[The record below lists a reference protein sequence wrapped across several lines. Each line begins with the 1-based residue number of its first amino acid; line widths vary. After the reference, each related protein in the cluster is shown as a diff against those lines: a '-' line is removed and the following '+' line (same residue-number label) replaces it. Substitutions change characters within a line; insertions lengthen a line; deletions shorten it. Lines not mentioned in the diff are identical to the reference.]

1 MHVYKYNKI
10 MIKKRKELI
19 ITSPSRLHLGFY
31 GFDDYYGYKY
41 GSMGLAINAYKT
53 IISVKH
59 SQNIVSDLPK
69 KYILPLIKHLKLKGI
84 KNSFEIKTLQKSPSH
99 IGLGSG
105 SQLSLSI
112 GMAVCKLFD
121 LNLETNDIANLYNRG
136 QRSGTGLST
145 FKQGGFVVDAC
156 KKDTLLPK
164 VMFKSKFPRDWRII
178 LLNDINLKGTSGKR
192 ENKFFSKGSRTD
204 HKKSEL
210 SHILLRGILPS
221 IVYEDFQSFSKN
233 ITEFQRITAEFYKEK
248 QKGMFLSPE
257 ISNIMEYIRGYDN
270 LGIGQSSWGPTS
282 YIFVESK
289 LHAKELLSIIQN
301 KFNVYN
307 NVQLNIVSPWNS
319 GYKISYK

>member
-1 MHVYKYNKI
+1 MVKR
-10 MIKKRKELI
+10 IKEII

-31 GFDDYYGYKY
+31 GFDAHHGYKY
-41 GSMGLAINAYKT
+41 GSMGLAINAHKT

-59 SQNIVSDLPK
+59 SQNMVSDLPK
-69 KYILPLIKHLKLKGI
+69 KYTLPLTKYLKLKGV
-84 KNSFEIKTLQKSPSH
+84 KNRFEIKTLQKPPSH
-99 IGLGSG
+99 VGLGSG
-105 SQLSLSI
+105 TQLSLCI
-112 GMAVCKLFD
+112 GMAICKLFQ

-136 QRSGTGLST
+136 QRSGTGISI
-145 FKQGGFVVDAC
+145 FNQGGFVVDAC
-156 KKDTLLPK
+156 KKDRLIPR
-164 VMFKSKFPRDWRII
+164 VMFKSKFPKDWRII
-178 LLNDINLKGTSGKR
+178 LLNDIKLKGTSGKR
-192 ENKFFSKGSRTD
+192 ENKFFSKSLLTN
-204 HKKSEL
+204 HKKLEL

-233 ITEFQRITAEFYKEK
+233 LTEFQRNTAEFYREK
-248 QKGMFLSPE
+248 QKGIFLSPE
-257 ISNIMEYIRGYDN
+257 ISNIIEYVKNYDN
-270 LGIGQSSWGPTS
+270 LGIGQSSWGPMS

>member
-1 MHVYKYNKI
+1 MVKR
-10 MIKKRKELI
+10 IKEII

-31 GFDDYYGYKY
+31 GFDAHHGYKY
-41 GSMGLAINAYKT
+41 GSMGLAINAHKT

-59 SQNIVSDLPK
+59 SQNMVSDLPK
-69 KYILPLIKHLKLKGI
+69 KYTLPLTKYLKLKGV
-84 KNSFEIKTLQKSPSH
+84 KNRFEIKTLQKPPSH
-99 IGLGSG
+99 VGLGSG
-105 SQLSLSI
+105 TQLSLSI
-112 GMAVCKLFD
+112 GMAICKLFH

-136 QRSGTGLST
+136 QRSGTGISI
-145 FKQGGFVVDAC
+145 FNQGGFVVDAC
-156 KKDTLLPK
+156 KKDRLIPR
-164 VMFKSKFPRDWRII
+164 VMFKSKFPKDWRII
-178 LLNDINLKGTSGKR
+178 LLNDIKLKGTSGKR
-192 ENKFFSKGSRTD
+192 ENKFFSKSLLTN
-204 HKKSEL
+204 HKKLEL

-233 ITEFQRITAEFYKEK
+233 LTEFQRITAEFYREK
-248 QKGMFLSPE
+248 QKGIFLSPE
-257 ISNIMEYIRGYDN
+257 ISKIMEYVKNYDN
-270 LGIGQSSWGPTS
+270 LGMGQSSWGPMS